1 LTVGGGGTTIPAM
14 PIDLDST
21 SSSRSR
27 LLAAAKHLMA
37 QHGYEQAST
46 AAIAREAATSESQ
59 LMRYFGGKAGLLEEV
74 FNTLWRP
81 LTESIQ
87 KLIAE
92 ASDAREAIEAL
103 LSTVIAA
110 FGEDHD
116 LAYLFLFEGRR
127 IRGVGP
133 GISLSKGF
141 MDFSNLLHSLI
152 RRGKRDGSVDSSFDE
167 NAAAS
172 ALMGAAEGMIR
183 DRLIAERSGQQKPF
197 SETQI
202 RSVFHA
208 MLLGLS
214 LHAPV
219 VP

>member
-1 LTVGGGGTTIPAM
+1 MPSTM
-14 PIDLDST
+14 PIDPDST
-21 SSSRSR
+21 SSSRMR
-27 LLAAAKHLMA
+27 LLAAAKRLMA

-59 LMRYFGGKAGLLEEV
+59 LMRYFGGKAGLLDEV

-81 LTESIQ
+81 LTENVQ
-87 KLIAE
+87 RLIAE

-103 LSTVIAA
+103 LSTVITA

-127 IRGVGP
+127 VRGSGP

-141 MDFSNLLHSLI
+141 VDFANLLHSLI
-152 RRGKRDGSVDSSFDE
+152 RRGKRDGSVDATFDD

-172 ALMGAAEGMIR
+172 ALLGAAEGMIR

-197 SETQI
+197 TETQI

-208 MLLGLS
+208 MLVGLS
-214 LHAPV
+214 LHESAAPASS
-219 VP
+219 